1 MKEETNLKI
10 ERSFDLDCVFLMSE
24 ILDKMDL
31 NVDADEIIK
40 KTQVSKL
47 ENMKDAQKLGKE
59 VFVGLGLELGV
70 KMVRNLYKAKKQVK
84 ELIRLLTG
92 MTEEEV
98 SKMSIKQIKSF
109 FEELM
114 NHEGFA
120 DFLEQAGE
128 LNE

>member
-1 MKEETNLKI
+1 MKI

>member
-1 MKEETNLKI
+1 LKI

-114 NHEGFA
+114 NHEDFS

-128 LNE
+128 LKE

>member
-1 MKEETNLKI
+1 LKI

-24 ILDKMDL
+24 ILDKMEL

>member
-1 MKEETNLKI
+1 MKI

-24 ILDKMDL
+24 ILDKMEL

>member
-1 MKEETNLKI
+1 MKI

-114 NHEGFA
+114 NHEDFS

-128 LNE
+128 LKE

>member
-1 MKEETNLKI
+1 MKI

-24 ILDKMDL
+24 ILDNMDL
-31 NVDADEIIK
+31 NLDADNIIK
-40 KTQVSKL
+40 KTQMSKL

-59 VFVGLGLELGV
+59 VLVGLGLELGV
-70 KMVRNLYKAKKQVK
+70 KMVRNLYKAKKPVK

>member
-1 MKEETNLKI
+1 MKI
-10 ERSFDLDCVFLMSE
+10 ERSFDLDCVFVMSE
-24 ILDKMDL
+24 ILDNMEL
-31 NVDADEIIK
+31 NVDADNIIK
-40 KTQVSKL
+40 KTQLSKL

-59 VFVGLGLELGV
+59 VLVGLGLELGV
-70 KMVRNLYKAKKQVK
+70 KMVRNLYKAKKPVK
-84 ELIRLLTG
+84 ELIGLLTG

-128 LNE
+128 LKE

>member
-1 MKEETNLKI
+1 MKI

-24 ILDKMDL
+24 ILDKMEL

-47 ENMKDAQKLGKE
+47 ESKDDAQKLGKE
-59 VFVGLGLELGV
+59 VLMGIGMDLTV
-70 KMVRNLYKAKKQVK
+70 KIVKNLYKAKKQVK

-98 SKMSIKQIKSF
+98 SKMNIKQIKEF
-109 FEELM
+109 FNELSK
-114 NHEGFA
+114 HEGFS

-128 LNE
+128 LTE